1 MKNHLW
7 IAEKQRDFPIP
18 KKSSSLP
25 ATKRS
30 RLRGLLAAGT
40 IPPMFKLTAGFAW
53 ESPMLLDRRPLKMYV
68 TYVASYV
75 RITTWHDHQSSS
87 SLYARNVKA
96 AIQTSKKQS
105 TYRKHVSCVYNFMWT
120 YSRSMLQSPKKK
132 TGLPFQLDCWYP
144 AELPNKLVTMPT
156 DTGRLVTP

>member
-1 MKNHLW
+1 MNRRKTARFSN
-7 IAEKQRDFPIP
+7 P
-18 KKSSSLP
+18 KKVV
-25 ATKRS
+25 
-30 RLRGLLAAGT
+30 LLTSHKAIAFARAPGSWND
-40 IPPMFKLTAGFAW
+40 PPMSKLTAGFAW

-96 AIQTSKKQS
+96 AIQTLKKKS

-120 YSRSMLQSPKKK
+120 YSRSMLQSRKKN

-156 DTGRLVTP
+156 DTGRFVNP